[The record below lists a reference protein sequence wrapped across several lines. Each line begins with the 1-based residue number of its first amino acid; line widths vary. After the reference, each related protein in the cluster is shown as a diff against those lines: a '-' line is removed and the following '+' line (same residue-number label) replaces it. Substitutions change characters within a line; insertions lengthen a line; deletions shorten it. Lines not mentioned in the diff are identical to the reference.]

1 MGAEAFVAVAVAVAR
16 NDVWWMVSSRL
27 DEEDAEVIL

>member
-1 MGAEAFVAVAVAVAR
+1 MGAEGFIAVAVAR